1 MNAKRFIGLIVL
13 LIGLVL
19 IGFSIYAKGRIAS
32 AKGAVETV
40 TSPFSGSTAG
50 KMVGGEATKAV
61 SQYDTKVQIA
71 LIGGI
76 VLAVIGGGMVLF
88 CCKKCKK

>member
-1 MNAKRFIGLIVL
+1 MGTKKFIGIIVL
-13 LIGLVL
+13 LIGVVL

-32 AKGAVETV
+32 AKGTVDTV
-40 TSPFSGSTAG
+40 TSPFSGNTAG
-50 KMVGGEATKAV
+50 KIIGGEAKKAA
-61 SQYDTKVQIA
+61 SQYDTKVQMI

-88 CCKKCKK
+88 CRKK